1 MIKAHNGAFLLN
13 DTAAADPAVQSA
25 MASYMETL
33 RQETA
38 RRERI
43 RAGIEPAD
51 QGQFEI
57 WHISDRD

>member
-13 DTAAADPAVQSA
+13 DTAASNPAVQSA
-25 MASYMETL
+25 MASYMEQL
-33 RQETA
+33 RRETA
-38 RRERI
+38 RRDRI